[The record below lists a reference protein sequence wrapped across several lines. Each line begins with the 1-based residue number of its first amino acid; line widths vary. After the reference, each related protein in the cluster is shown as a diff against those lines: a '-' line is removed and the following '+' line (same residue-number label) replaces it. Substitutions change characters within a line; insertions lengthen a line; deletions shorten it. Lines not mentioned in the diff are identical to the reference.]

1 MDFRAQMVTI
11 SRKHSGVSGKLMIA
25 ILTLLVLFGMASL
38 KNSLNVKTAFLA
50 GTIVEEEASV
60 PAPELS
66 QDTVYMQRMP
76 CPQNNTTAIGLKFAT
91 YAREN
96 TGMVTVTI
104 RGAHGAFGEQ
114 TYDVALFQDNAYV
127 YIPLERSAE
136 AGEMLEIAVTST
148 SPAGQGVTVWSTEMT
163 TMEQF
168 GAELTVNGEP
178 QITQLFVAF
187 QYRLGLARTAILMA
201 LIAAGCAA
209 LIFLSRKGMEYLLLF
224 VLGLVLLFLRSTY
237 NFTIPSV
244 YGEDG
249 AWTSQIIY
257 DGALRTA
264 FFARGRGDY
273 PVVGNVLLLRIAMWM
288 NELLFGLDISRYP
301 MVVAF
306 IQYAF
311 YSMAALLPVVLMK
324 DELPKW
330 MARALWLSILLL
342 PMGEWQSE
350 ILGKISNTGYL
361 VYFIAFCLVYHR
373 VFHWERLSVLKLAIL
388 DVLLFICCGTHE
400 GCYLLVGLGFFLNV
414 WLEMRSME
422 RSAGVSVRVKNW
434 LGRAHNRMWIV
445 LGICCCALACFDLFV
460 LTGVSGRQ
468 GMARPGKEIVEFLI
482 REFLFSFV
490 WPFYSRLNTGSALIL
505 LCVAA
510 VLIIYTFVVSDS
522 RYRVGLAC
530 CVTAT
535 LLYGAIT
542 LIARGSILT
551 GVYIDFAISAD
562 DRYYYGCNVMANLTA
577 VYCVACLFKAQKRRR
592 KILGGAIAALLILP
606 VVFSGIEL
614 IDGVDKNVYV
624 SIVHPTPFSVCLA
637 AAQSDETK
645 QNYTIDIAP
654 DSWQMTVPSKY
665 VLASLVH

>member
-11 SRKHSGVSGKLMIA
+11 SRKHSGVSGKMMIA

-50 GTIVEEEASV
+50 GTIGEEEASV
-60 PAPELS
+60 PAPELN

-163 TMEQF
+163 AMEQF

-187 QYRLGLARTAILMA
+187 QYRLGLTRTVILMA
-201 LIAAGCAA
+201 LIAAGCAL

-237 NFTIPSV
+237 NLTIPSV
-244 YGEDG
+244 YTEDG
-249 AWTSQIIY
+249 IWMSQIIY
-257 DGALRTA
+257 NGALRTA
-264 FFARGRGDY
+264 FFVRPDY
-273 PVVGNVLLLRIAMWM
+273 PVIGNVLLLQIAMWM

-373 VFHWERLSVLKLAIL
+373 VFHWERLSVLKLAII

-422 RSAGVSVRVKNW
+422 RGTEVGVRVKNW

-445 LGICCCALACFDLFV
+445 LGICCCALVYFDLFV
-460 LTGVSGRQ
+460 LVGVQDYQ
-468 GMARPGKEIVEFLI
+468 GMAKPGKEIVEFLV
-482 REFLFSFV
+482 REFLFSFI
-490 WPFYSRLNTGSALIL
+490 WPVFGQLSTKSGMIL
-505 LCVAA
+505 LGVAAA
-510 VLIIYTFVVSDS
+510 VLIYTFAISD
-522 RYRVGLAC
+522 RKQRVGLAC

-542 LIARGSILT
+542 LIGRGEMLLEFFCK
-551 GVYIDFAISAD
+551 DFTTTAP
-562 DRYYYGCNVMANLTA
+562 DRYYYGCNVMANVTA
-577 VYCVACLFKAQKRRR
+577 IYCATCLFKAQKRRR
-592 KILGGAIAALLILP
+592 KILSVGIMIFLMLPIVFCGESLIESNENS
-606 VVFSGIEL
+606 F
-614 IDGVDKNVYV
+614 V
-624 SIVHPTPFSVCLA
+624 SVNVHPDPFSERIA
-637 AAQSDETK
+637 EAQPDETK
-645 QNYTIDIAP
+645 HNYTIDIAF
-654 DSWQMTVPSKY
+654 DSCQMTVPSEY
-665 VLASLVH
+665 ILASLVH

>member
-11 SRKHSGVSGKLMIA
+11 SRKRSGITRKLMIA
-25 ILTLLVLFGMASL
+25 ILVLLVLFGMASL
-38 KNSLNVKTAFLA
+38 KNNLDVETAFLA
-50 GTIVEEEASV
+50 EKVGIEGTIVA
-60 PAPELS
+60 APELN
-66 QDTVYMQRMP
+66 QNTAYVQQMP
-76 CPQNNTTAIGLKFAT
+76 CPQNNTTAIGLRIVT

-114 TYDVALFQDNAYV
+114 SYDVALLQDNAYV
-127 YIPLERSAE
+127 YIPLEHSAE

-148 SPAGQGVTVWSTEMT
+148 SPAGQGVAVWSMEMT
-163 TMEQF
+163 AMEQF

-187 QYRLGLARTAILMA
+187 QYRLGLARAAILMA

-209 LIFLSRKGMEYLLLF
+209 LIFLSHKGMEYLLLF

-237 NFTIPSV
+237 NLTIPSV
-244 YGEDG
+244 YAEDG
-249 AWTSQIIY
+249 VWTSQIIY
-257 DGALRTA
+257 NGALRTA
-264 FFARGRGDY
+264 FFVRPDY
-273 PVVGNVLLLRIAMWM
+273 PVIGNVLLLQIAMWM

-301 MVVAF
+301 LVVAF

-324 DELPKW
+324 DELPRW

-342 PMGEWQSE
+342 PMGEGQSE
-350 ILGKISNTGYL
+350 ILGKILNTGYL

-373 VFHWERLSVLKLAIL
+373 VFHWERLSVLKLAII

-414 WLEMRSME
+414 WQEMRDME
-422 RSAGVSVRVKNW
+422 RSAGVGVRVKNW

-445 LGICCCALACFDLFV
+445 LGVCCCALACFDLFV
-460 LTGVSGRQ
+460 LTGAPEYQ
-468 GMARPGKEIVEFLI
+468 GMAKPGKELAEFLV
-482 REFLFSFV
+482 REFLFSFI
-490 WPFYSRLNTGSALIL
+490 WPVYSRLSTGSAMIL

-510 VLIIYTFVVSDS
+510 AVLIYTFVVSDG
-522 RYRVGLAC
+522 RRRVGLAC
-530 CVTAT
+530 CVMAT

-542 LIARGSILT
+542 LIGRGGMLMESCSN
-551 GVYIDFAISAD
+551 FAVTAP
-562 DRYYYGCNVMANLTA
+562 DRYYYGCNAMVNLTA
-577 VYCVACLFKAQKRRR
+577 VYCVACLFMAQKRRR
-592 KILGGAIAALLILP
+592 KILGGMIATLLILP
-606 VVFSGIEL
+606 AIFGGKDLMDS
-614 IDGVDKNVYV
+614 VDKNVFA
-624 SIVHPTPFSVCLA
+624 SIVHPVSFSERFA
-637 AAQSDETK
+637 TAQPDETK

>member
-11 SRKHSGVSGKLMIA
+11 SRKHSGVSGKMMIA
-25 ILTLLVLFGMASL
+25 ILVLLVLFGMASL

-104 RGAHGAFGEQ
+104 RGEHGAFGEQ

-187 QYRLGLARTAILMA
+187 QYRLGLARAAILMA

-209 LIFLSRKGMEYLLLF
+209 LIFLSHKGMEYLLLF

-237 NFTIPSV
+237 NLTIPSV
-244 YGEDG
+244 YTEDG

-257 DGALRTA
+257 NGALRTA
-264 FFARGRGDY
+264 FFVRPDY
-273 PVVGNVLLLRIAMWM
+273 PVIGNVLLLQIAMWM

-330 MARALWLSILLL
+330 MARVLWLSILLL

-373 VFHWERLSVLKLAIL
+373 VFHWERLSALKLAII
-388 DVLLFICCGTHE
+388 DMMLFICCGTHE

-414 WLEMRSME
+414 WLEMHSME
-422 RSAGVSVRVKNW
+422 RSAGVGVRVKKW
-434 LGRAHNRMWIV
+434 LGRTHNRMWIV

-460 LTGVSGRQ
+460 LTGAPEYQ
-468 GMARPGKEIVEFLI
+468 GMEKPGKKLVEFLI

-490 WPFYSRLNTGSALIL
+490 WPFYSQLNTGSALIL

-510 VLIIYTFVVSDS
+510 TVLIYTFVVSDG
-522 RYRVGLAC
+522 RRRVSLSC
-530 CVTAT
+530 CVMAT

-542 LIARGSILT
+542 LIGRGSMLMDAY
-551 GVYIDFAISAD
+551 VDFTTISYG
-562 DRYYYGCNVMANLTA
+562 RYYYGCNVMANLTA
-577 VYCVACLFKAQKRRR
+577 IYCVACLFMAQRRRR
-592 KILGGAIAALLILP
+592 KILGGMIATLLILP
-606 VVFSGIEL
+606 AIFGGKDLMDS
-614 IDGVDKNVYV
+614 VDKNVFA
-624 SIVHPTPFSVCLA
+624 SIVHPVPFSVCLA
-637 AAQSDETK
+637 AAQPDETK
-645 QNYTIDIAP
+645 QNYTIDIAF
-654 DSWQMTVPSKY
+654 DSWQMTVPY
-665 VLASLVH
+665 EYILASFVN